1 MKCRGNA
8 YIRKNTRNAVN
19 VLEIW
24 IGPHEIT
31 IAKFCHIE
39 QLTYLEVYAKNRDGD
54 IVRTMFI
61 FFFKPYSDNVNIA
74 FSCINN
80 NVR

>member
-8 YIRKNTRNAVN
+8 YFRKNTQSDVN
-19 VLEIW
+19 VLDIW

-31 IAKFCHIE
+31 TAKFCHIK
-39 QLTYLEVYAKNRDGD
+39 QLTYLEVYAKNRDND

-61 FFFKPYSDNVNIA
+61 YFFKSRILMTSIYRV
-74 FSCINN
+74 
-80 NVR
+80 

>member
-8 YIRKNTRNAVN
+8 YFRKNTRNAVN

-61 FFFKPYSDNVNIA
+61 FFKPYSDNVNIA

>member
-31 IAKFCHIE
+31 IAKFCLIE

-61 FFFKPYSDNVNIA
+61 FF
-74 FSCINN
+74 
-80 NVR
+80 